1 MGSLRKGREMVGA
14 LNSHDMVT
22 HAELRPSSRQLRLTV
37 TSCPPKHIQFTQY
50 QLAAGPTG

>member
-37 TSCPPKHIQFTQY
+37 TSCPPKHIHFTKY